1 MKLMSYYLFMAL
13 ITLANERK
21 IGLGYATYIIAELN
35 TSHFGDLNLAKRMID
50 GAKEAG
56 ADCVKFQSWSESSL
70 YSQEF
75 YSQNRLAQKFI
86 EKFALKENDLLVLN
100 QYAKSVGI
108 DFASTPYSESEAD
121 FLTEVCKAPFIKV
134 ASMDLNNLQYL
145 EYLSKKTTPIFLSTG
160 MGTMDEIVLAIKVLS
175 KHKFHEIGILH
186 CVSLYPTNDSMLN
199 LRNIKGIRETLPGYV
214 VGFSDHSIGNLAS
227 VASVAL
233 GASIVEKHVTLD
245 ATKIG
250 MDNQMAMEM
259 KDFSNLVSQIR
270 KVEKMLGTEMRMV
283 SELEVSKSL
292 EMRRSVVAAVDLKVG
307 DVLTQEKL
315 TLKRPGTGIPAHRIS
330 EVLGLVVKQE
340 IRAGTL
346 LNLSSINTEKI
357 SGKSF

>member
-1 MKLMSYYLFMAL
+1 MSI

-21 IGLGYATYIIAELN
+21 IGLGYPTYIIAELN

-75 YSQNRLAQKFI
+75 YNQNRLAQKFI
-86 EKFALKENDLLVLN
+86 QKFALKENDLVDLN
-100 QYAKSVGI
+100 EYAKSMGI

-121 FLTEVCKAPFIKV
+121 FLTEVCEVPFIKV
-134 ASMDLNNLQYL
+134 ASMDLNNLCYL

-160 MGTMDEIVLAIKVLS
+160 MGTMDEIVLAIDVLS
-175 KHKFHEIGILH
+175 KHGFHEIGILH
-186 CVSLYPTNDSMLN
+186 CVSLYPTNDSILN
-199 LRNIKGIRETLPGYV
+199 LRNVKGIRDTLPGYV

-227 VASVAL
+227 LASVVL

-250 MDNQMAMEM
+250 MDNQMAMEI
-259 KDFSNLVSQIR
+259 KDFSKLVSQIR
-270 KVEKMLGTEMRMV
+270 KVEEMLGTEERIV
-283 SELEVSKSL
+283 SKLEVSKSL

-315 TLKRPGTGIPAHRIS
+315 TLKRPGSGIPAHRIS
-330 EVLGLVVKQE
+330 EVLGLVVNEE
-340 IRAGTL
+340 ICAGTL
-346 LNLSSINTEKI
+346 LKFSHINSEDV